1 MRVTIYISLWTNY
14 NRNYILFLLGIST
27 FTFHYE
33 LIITGTYKTSSY
45 ITHVFT
51 FHYELI
57 ITVKDYVIDEDE
69 LIYIS
74 LWTNYNKM

>member
-57 ITVKDYVIDEDE
+57 ITRCR
-69 LIYIS
+69 
-74 LWTNYNKM
+74 